1 MNWVL
6 ILAISIPP
14 ILVVTHYINSTIP
27 DYSAKIPGTYEP
39 TKILRSE
46 KAVPTIE
53 SESLD
58 DLFFALGFTHAQDR
72 LWQMET
78 LRRSAEGTLSEF
90 LGAEYIPQDIFAR
103 NMQFRENSEKLFNLS
118 TKGQF
123 LLQRYTQGINL
134 YTEQHSLPI
143 EYLLTWNKWRP
154 WTIWDSLSIW
164 RYLSF
169 MLGDGYKHD
178 LLRSKVSKVLGN
190 SLLVMPVEERKL
202 FEPYYTVQSNEL
214 PAELY
219 RVKENEVSRYEET
232 QEKFEGLDGNLDI
245 SGSSNA
251 WVVSG
256 EFSKSGKPII
266 ANDPH
271 LLSQIPCLVYLVK
284 AKWKTEQIAGGS
296 IPGMPAFLFG
306 FNNKIS
312 WGVSSMM
319 SNTVDLYSNVTID
332 SSFSVVVEDIKVK
345 NGKTVQISY
354 KCGKVG
360 CSLYENPG
368 IFVRWA
374 ANEVPDKS
382 FDGYLELISSFS
394 VRSLRKSLEK
404 VAIPHLN
411 IVFATVEGDIGYQAT
426 GIHPLHEQYLVGIKD
441 GSKQNQVWKNFI
453 AFEDLPYTLNPA
465 KGFIVS
471 ANNYPA
477 TSIYKYFH
485 SIKKEFSGSRASRI
499 DDLIQ
504 SLLKKRVKISVEDM
518 LKIQM
523 DEFST
528 LAYKTLPVLLKL
540 SNSSLV
546 SEYFE
551 GWDYELSKDSRQAS
565 VFINW
570 YSGILT
576 HLSVKIPE
584 LTESFVFRS
593 MVAKYIEDNNIE
605 ALCLNLK
612 IDIKSCES
620 SIKTLALNS
629 IQAVGQTVWGELHKV
644 KYDHFPF
651 DSSFFNWIFRTE
663 VNSGGNEF
671 TVNSKA
677 FKYLQGYS
685 STFGTEARFV
695 HDLGNWSQSLWGIST
710 GQSGNPLSPH
720 YKDFISPFDSGTL
733 PNILQ

>member
-1 MNWVL
+1 MNWIL

-14 ILVVTHYINSTIP
+14 ILVVTHYVNSTIP
-27 DYSAKIPGTYEP
+27 DYSVNIPGTYEP

-46 KAVPTIE
+46 KGVPNIE
-53 SESLD
+53 AESLD

-90 LGAEYIPQDIFAR
+90 LGPDYIPQDTFAR
-103 NMQFRENSEKLFNLS
+103 NFQFRENSEKLFNLS
-118 TKGQF
+118 AKGQF
-123 LLQRYTQGINL
+123 LLQRYSQGINL

-169 MLGDGYKHD
+169 ILGDGYKHD
-178 LLRSKVSKVLGN
+178 LLRSKVNKALGN
-190 SLLVMPVEERKL
+190 SLLVLPVEERKL

-219 RVKENEVSRYEET
+219 KVKEIEAERYEET
-232 QEKFEGLDGNLDI
+232 QEKTEGLNGNLDLT
-245 SGSSNA
+245 GSSNA

-256 EFSKSGKPII
+256 EFTKSGKPII

-271 LLSQIPCLVYLVK
+271 LFSQIPCLVYLVR

-306 FNNKIS
+306 LNNKVS

-332 SSFSVVVEDIKVK
+332 SSFSVVVEEIKVK
-345 NGKTVQISY
+345 NGKPVQISY

-360 CSLYENPG
+360 CSLCESPG
-368 IFVRWA
+368 VFVRWA

-382 FDGYLELISSFS
+382 FDGYLELMSSFS
-394 VRSLRKSLEK
+394 VSSIRKSLEK
-404 VAIPHLN
+404 VVIPHLN
-411 IVFATVEGDIGYQAT
+411 IVFATVEGDIGYQTT
-426 GIHPLHEQYLVGIKD
+426 GVHPLHEHFSVGIKD
-441 GSKQNQVWKNFI
+441 GSKLSQVWKAFI
-453 AFEDLPYTLNPA
+453 PFEDLPYTLNPA

-477 TSIYKYFH
+477 TSIYKHFH
-485 SIKKEFSGSRASRI
+485 SIKKEFSGSRAGRI
-499 DDLIQ
+499 DDLVQ
-504 SLLKKRVKISVEDM
+504 SLLKKRVKITVEDM

-528 LAYKTLPVLLKL
+528 LAFKTLPVLLRV

-551 GWDYELSKDSRQAS
+551 GWDFELSKDSRQAS
-565 VFINW
+565 VFVKW
-570 YSGILT
+570 FSGILG
-576 HLSVKIPE
+576 HLSGKVPE

-593 MVAKYIEDNNIE
+593 MVAKYIEANSLETLCGNLNIDYRAFE
-605 ALCLNLK
+605 N
-612 IDIKSCES
+612 SV
-620 SIKTLALNS
+620 KTLALSS
-629 IQAVGQTVWGELHKV
+629 IEAVGHIVWGELHKA

-651 DSSFFNWIFRTE
+651 GQSIYSWVFGAQ
-663 VNSGGNEF
+663 VNIGGNEF
-671 TVNSKA
+671 TINSKA
-677 FKYLQGYS
+677 FKYLQGFS
-685 STFGTEARFV
+685 STFGTEARFI
-695 HDLGNWSQSLWGIST
+695 HDLGNPAQSLWGIST

-720 YKDFISPFDSGTL
+720 YKDFISSFNSGTL
-733 PNILQ
+733 PKILP